1 MYSQCPECRT
11 IFKVSRAQLQAR
23 QGVVRCG
30 SCAAVFNG
38 KRNLVKT
45 LPKQRTGQP
54 AHETSVTSGADSAP
68 IAARSRSDT
77 DRETGTTQTD
87 ARARKNRADS
97 GIPTV
102 TELGPW
108 AKPRPRTR
116 PVFWFLGIVTLLAV
130 FLGQVTFYFR
140 NEIAR
145 HHELKPVVL
154 EFCRLLDCEVEP
166 QRRVGLI
173 ELTYA
178 TIAPHP
184 RYENILRIHAS
195 MVNRADFSQPYPLM
209 EVSLTDNSGRVI
221 ARRAFEHREY
231 LDAPGAVDGVL
242 SPNLSVNMLLDVTNP
257 DGNAVGYEIQLVA
270 P

>member
-11 IFKVSRAQLQAR
+11 TFKVSRAQLQAR

-38 KRNLVKT
+38 ERNLVKS
-45 LPKQRTGQP
+45 LPKQRTGQR
-54 AHETSVTSGADSAP
+54 AHQTPVNAEADTAP
-68 IAARSRSDT
+68 IAARPQLDS
-77 DRETGTTQTD
+77 DRETGTTKKGASAQT
-87 ARARKNRADS
+87 NRADS

-116 PVFWFLGIVTLLAV
+116 PVFWLLGVVTLLAV
-130 FLGQVTFYFR
+130 FLGQITFYFR
-140 NEIAR
+140 SELAR
-145 HHELKPVVL
+145 YHDLKPVVL

-184 RYENILRIHAS
+184 RYENILRIRAS
-195 MVNRADFSQPYPLM
+195 MVNRADFAQPYPLM
-209 EVSLTDNSGRVI
+209 EVALTDSAGRVI
-221 ARRAFEHREY
+221 ARRAFKQREY
-231 LDAPGAVDGVL
+231 LDAPRTGDEVL
-242 SPNLSVNMLLDVTNP
+242 SPHLSVNMLLDVTNP
-257 DGNAVGYEIQLVA
+257 DGKAIGYEIQLVA

>member
-11 IFKVSRAQLQAR
+11 IFNVSRAQLQAR

-38 KRNLVKT
+38 ERNLVET
-45 LPKQRTGQP
+45 LPKQRAGLATHEAAVYAGTDTVPSTAQP
-54 AHETSVTSGADSAP
+54 
-68 IAARSRSDT
+68 RLDT
-77 DRETGTTQTD
+77 DRETRADDTAQPNGT
-87 ARARKNRADS
+87 DS

-108 AKPRPRTR
+108 TKPRPRTR
-116 PVFWFLGIVTLLAV
+116 PIFWLLGVVMLLAV
-130 FLGQVTFYFR
+130 FLGQITFYFR
-140 NEIAR
+140 S
-145 HHELKPVVL
+145 ELAQYRDLKLVVL

-166 QRRVGLI
+166 QRRIGLI

-184 RYENILRIHAS
+184 RYKNILRIRAS
-195 MVNRADFSQPYPLM
+195 IVNRADFAQPYPLM
-209 EVSLTDNSGRVI
+209 DVALTDSAGRVI
-221 ARRAFEHREY
+221 ARRTFEHREY
-231 LDAPGAVDGVL
+231 LDAARAADEVL
-242 SPNLSVNMLLDVTNP
+242 LPQLSVNTLLDVTNP